1 MINENMYASTNCCRS
16 DLAVLAPAAATRH
29 VYEFLQRQSILV
41 HIFIVKGLLEGASN
55 SVMKYFVLM
64 EVSHVGW
71 LGCWVSDRP
80 LHPSRLGNRR
90 ADSKNNECTGEVL
103 AMQR

>member
-1 MINENMYASTNCCRS
+1 MCASTNCCFS

-41 HIFIVKGLLEGASN
+41 HIFIVKCLLDGASN

-71 LGCWVSDRP
+71 LGCWVSGRP
-80 LHPSRLGNRR
+80 PHPSRLGNRIP
-90 ADSKNNECTGEVL
+90 DSKDNECTGEVL
-103 AMQR
+103 AMQK